1 MAIRTFPIGRVIVK
15 GKNKKRSKVVY
26 SKDK

>member
-1 MAIRTFPIGRVIVK
+1 MAVRTFPIGRVIIK
-15 GKNKKRSKVVY
+15 GKNRKKSKVVY